1 MVTLSS
7 AEAECVALSAAMMEV
22 TALHNFLSECNV
34 CSIQDPAI
42 MYEDN
47 QAVIKMATS
56 HWTTPRS
63 RHIGIKC
70 HHVRELLRSSQCDIR
85 YVRTSEQLADS
96 MTKAVT
102 LATLQKLLRFLFG
115 L

>member
-7 AEAECVALSAAMMEV
+7 AEAECVALSAAMMET
-22 TALHNFLSECNV
+22 TALRNFLSECNL
-34 CSIQDPAI
+34 CPIQDPTI
-42 MYEDN
+42 VCEDN

-63 RHIGIKC
+63 RHIGIKY
-70 HHVRELLRSSQCDIR
+70 HHVRELIRSPQYDIR
-85 YVRTSEQLADS
+85 YARTSEQLADS

-102 LATLQKLLRFLFG
+102 LAILKKLLQFLFG